1 MRTMA
6 TPYNLDVYHDCSK
19 CPLRTERPFCNLSDD
34 AVAELTAITN
44 TIVQPKGALLFVEG
58 EEARGVYILCSGRVK
73 QTMLSAA
80 GRTLI
85 VNVVE
90 PGQVLGVS
98 AAMLGKP
105 YEMSAETLMP
115 TQVDFIRKDDFL
127 RFLQKYPQS
136 SMRLALQLSDNCA
149 AAHNDIRAL
158 GLAQN
163 TGDKLARLLV
173 DWSERTGTRV
183 ATGIRMTVLL
193 KHEEIA
199 QMIGATRETVTRT
212 LSDFRRQKL
221 LEVRGSTF
229 IVADGLQR
237 LATI

>member
-1 MRTMA
+1 MA
-6 TPYNLDVYHDCSK
+6 TPYNLDVYHNCSTCK
-19 CPLRTERPFCNLSDD
+19 LRGERSFCNLD
-34 AVAELTAITN
+34 AEAVSALSAITN
-44 TIVQPKGALLFVEG
+44 TVVQPRGALLFVEG
-58 EEARGVYILCSGRVK
+58 EESRGVYILCSGKVK
-73 QTMLSAA
+73 LTMLSAA

-85 VNVVE
+85 VSVVE

-98 AAMLGKP
+98 ATMLGKP
-105 YEMSAETLMP
+105 YEVSAETLEP
-115 TQVDFIRKDDFL
+115 SQVDFVRRDDFL
-127 RFLQKYPQS
+127 RFLQQYPQS
-136 SMRLALQLSDNCA
+136 SMKLAIQLSDNCA

-173 DWSERTGTRV
+173 NWSERTGTRV
-183 ATGIRMTVLL
+183 ANGVRMTVLL

-221 LEVRGSTF
+221 IEVRGSTF
-229 IVADGLQR
+229 IVADALQR

>member
-1 MRTMA
+1 
-6 TPYNLDVYHDCSK
+6 
-19 CPLRTERPFCNLSDD
+19 
-34 AVAELTAITN
+34 
-44 TIVQPKGALLFVEG
+44 
-58 EEARGVYILCSGRVK
+58 
-73 QTMLSAA
+73 MLSAA
-80 GRTLI
+80 ARTLI

-127 RFLQKYPQS
+127 RFLQKSPQS

-163 TGDKLARLLV
+163 TGDKLAR
-173 DWSERTGTRV
+173 SEEHTSE
-183 ATGIRMTVLL
+183 L
-193 KHEEIA
+193 
-199 QMIGATRETVTRT
+199 Q
-212 LSDFRRQKL
+212 S
-221 LEVRGSTF
+221 RG
-229 IVADGLQR
+229 L
-237 LATI
+237 